1 MSKHQGQIV
10 EYVVR
15 RNGYSLSDL
24 ANELKVNRRTIY
36 NWFKSETLRTD
47 IIFNVGKVVRHD
59 FSNEFPEIFV
69 TEEFEFKAK
78 YFSPNIETAQENS
91 YKDKYITLLEKYN
104 DLLIA
109 QAFSLQE

>member
-1 MSKHQGQIV
+1 MSTHQGRIV

-47 IIFNVGKVVRHD
+47 IIFNVGKAVRHD
-59 FSNEFPEIFV
+59 FSNEFPEMF
-69 TEEFEFKAK
+69 TSEEFELKPR
-78 YFSPNIETAQENS
+78 YLSPKNETAEYS
-91 YKDKYITLLEKYN
+91 PYKDKYIALLEKYN
-104 DLLIA
+104 NLLIA
-109 QAFSLQE
+109 RTTV